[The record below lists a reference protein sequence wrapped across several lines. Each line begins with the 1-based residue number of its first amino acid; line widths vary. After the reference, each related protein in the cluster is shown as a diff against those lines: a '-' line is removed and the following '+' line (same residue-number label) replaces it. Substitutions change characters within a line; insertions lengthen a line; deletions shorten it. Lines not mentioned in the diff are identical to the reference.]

1 MISIVM
7 PVYNAAPWLAASLD
21 SILEQDMPDWECIC
35 VNDGSRDAS
44 ADIVRTYA
52 ARDSR
57 IHLLHRDANCGA
69 GSARNWGIAQARGE
83 YICFMDP
90 DDSLPPDSLSIRL
103 STLLACGTDA
113 VRAGYTI
120 VDKDR
125 TTLKLPCIGLYPEVY
140 PSGHAIGDH
149 SADAF
154 FFHMLGDHCCFL
166 FRRAQLINNRILYGT
181 QYNFNED
188 VLFLIKAFFSIKKVS
203 FIGESVYLYNQVNT
217 DSLSRKNMSI
227 DRLHAIFYMMHICYA
242 LAQDYKI
249 RYADSAFIH
258 YMQFW
263 LFMSYNSLAKGDI
276 SVAEIESAHEQLF
289 DMNRLF
295 AIYSRLAQ
303 ENPDIIILKPVQDWL
318 IRLLGL
324 LQTGRKDAALQLA
337 ISVGR
342 VSLQHGLAGW

>member
-1 MISIVM
+1 M
-7 PVYNAAPWLAASLD
+7 
-21 SILEQDMPDWECIC
+21 
-35 VNDGSRDAS
+35 
-44 ADIVRTYA
+44 
-52 ARDSR
+52 
-57 IHLLHRDANCGA
+57 
-69 GSARNWGIAQARGE
+69 
-83 YICFMDP
+83 
-90 DDSLPPDSLSIRL
+90 
-103 STLLACGTDA
+103 
-113 VRAGYTI
+113 
-120 VDKDR
+120 
-125 TTLKLPCIGLYPEVY
+125 
-140 PSGHAIGDH
+140 
-149 SADAF
+149 
-154 FFHMLGDHCCFL
+154 
-166 FRRAQLINNRILYGT
+166 
-181 QYNFNED
+181 
-188 VLFLIKAFFSIKKVS
+188 S